1 MAQVSAVEGNTKARR
16 NGFRPKLIKG
26 HSTEQAQAYETAL
39 LLVRHID
46 ATLTAGTCHYRTK
59 SGHLLRTLD
68 EVVNAIL
75 ADNLIWDTDS
85 PAWEDD
91 LRRAA

>member
-1 MAQVSAVEGNTKARR
+1 MSQLSTVESFVKS
-16 NGFRPKLIKG
+16 NGFRPRLVKG
-26 HSTEQAQAYETAL
+26 HSTEQTQAYEAAL

-46 ATLTAGTCHYRTK
+46 ATLIAGTCHYRTK
-59 SGHLLRTLD
+59 SGQLLRTLD

-85 PAWEDD
+85 TAWEDE
-91 LRRAA
+91 LIRAA

>member
-1 MAQVSAVEGNTKARR
+1 MAQVSAVEGNTTVRR
-16 NGFRPKLIKG
+16 NGFRPTLVKG
-26 HSTEQAQAYETAL
+26 HSTEQTQAYEAAL
-39 LLVRHID
+39 VLVSHID

-59 SGHLLRTLD
+59 TGHLLRTLD

-85 PAWEDD
+85 TAWEDE
-91 LRRAA
+91 LLRAA